1 MSPQPALAAL
11 IRHVRAEL
19 ERAGKSEAALD
30 ARLIVEHFTSTTRTD
45 AVLDPER
52 AVTPAQLDAVR
63 AAVERRMANEPVHRI
78 IGHREFYG
86 LKLKLS
92 AETLEPRPD
101 TESLVELAIPYVR
114 EVAERRGK
122 AFILDIGTGTG
133 AIAISLLHVEQRAH
147 AVAIDISQDALAT
160 AAANA
165 DMNGVADRFEPLL
178 SDYFEGVKD
187 QRFDVIVSNPPYIP
201 TDVIIS
207 LQPEVRYFDPI
218 DALDGGKDGL
228 VAYRAIAEK
237 AAEHLHDDGVV
248 LVEVGYDQPEAVE
261 MIFAANGF
269 ALDADATDFGG
280 HRRSLA
286 FLHKR

>member
-30 ARLIVEHFTSTTRTD
+30 ARLIVEHFAGTPGTD

-114 EVAERRGK
+114 EV
-122 AFILDIGTGTG
+122 
-133 AIAISLLHVEQRAH
+133 
-147 AVAIDISQDALAT
+147 
-160 AAANA
+160 
-165 DMNGVADRFEPLL
+165 
-178 SDYFEGVKD
+178 
-187 QRFDVIVSNPPYIP
+187 
-201 TDVIIS
+201 
-207 LQPEVRYFDPI
+207 
-218 DALDGGKDGL
+218 
-228 VAYRAIAEK
+228 
-237 AAEHLHDDGVV
+237 
-248 LVEVGYDQPEAVE
+248 
-261 MIFAANGF
+261 
-269 ALDADATDFGG
+269 
-280 HRRSLA
+280 
-286 FLHKR
+286 